1 MPTDEMGRRLSI
13 AILEL
18 RIGPQASHW
27 SMGHLPTIGEAFET
41 QGWRFEIVDLDGHCV
56 DKILAFRVPSGH
68 WRVAVR

>member
-1 MPTDEMGRRLSI
+1 
-13 AILEL
+13 
-18 RIGPQASHW
+18 
-27 SMGHLPTIGEAFET
+27 MGHLPTIGEAFET